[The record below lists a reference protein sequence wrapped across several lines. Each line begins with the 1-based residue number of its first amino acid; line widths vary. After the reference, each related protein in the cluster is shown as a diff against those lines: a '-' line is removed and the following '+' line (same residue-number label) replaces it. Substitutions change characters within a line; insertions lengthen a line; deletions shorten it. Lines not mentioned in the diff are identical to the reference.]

1 MTFPTDII
9 YYRKV
14 TGEGAAGGTVSNNTP
29 VDNKGSQLL
38 RAACSK
44 NAFLTPTSFISES
57 EIRPSFQISL
67 KHILKAAL
75 NRNLGT
81 GET

>member
-14 TGEGAAGGTVSNNTP
+14 TGRGVAGGTVSNNTP

-44 NAFLTPTSFISES
+44 NALLTPTSFISES
-57 EIRPSFQISL
+57 DIRPSFQISL